1 MATAQV
7 FTFNDLKD
15 ILVKRIR
22 LPESQIKND
31 PALSFDAMGL
41 DSLALVELQLE
52 VQQRYGF
59 TIPDADVREITTIG
73 QAIDYT
79 NRRLQKA
86 GLLPWLS
93 ALIIPSGSARRWIWC
108 GTSPMMWSPGPNCLP
123 SIPKRRSSSAKEIPS
138 CSGSLCT
145 LMKTERSGVGFR
157 NEPRTRLR
165 IRSRRGG

>member
-22 LPESQIKND
+22 LPESLIKND

-59 TIPDADVREITTIG
+59 TIPDEDVREITTIG
-73 QAIDYT
+73 QAINYT
-79 NRRLQKA
+79 NRRLQE
-86 GLLPWLS
+86 
-93 ALIIPSGSARRWIWC
+93 AR
-108 GTSPMMWSPGPNCLP
+108 
-123 SIPKRRSSSAKEIPS
+123 
-138 CSGSLCT
+138 
-145 LMKTERSGVGFR
+145 
-157 NEPRTRLR
+157 
-165 IRSRRGG
+165 

>member
-59 TIPDADVREITTIG
+59 TIPDEDVRHITTIG

-86 GLLPWLS
+86 G
-93 ALIIPSGSARRWIWC
+93 
-108 GTSPMMWSPGPNCLP
+108 
-123 SIPKRRSSSAKEIPS
+123 
-138 CSGSLCT
+138 
-145 LMKTERSGVGFR
+145 
-157 NEPRTRLR
+157 
-165 IRSRRGG
+165 

>member
-1 MATAQV
+1 MAAAQL

-22 LPESQIKND
+22 MPETQIKND

-59 TIPDADVREITTIG
+59 TIPDEDVRHITTIG

-86 GLLPWLS
+86 G
-93 ALIIPSGSARRWIWC
+93 
-108 GTSPMMWSPGPNCLP
+108 
-123 SIPKRRSSSAKEIPS
+123 
-138 CSGSLCT
+138 
-145 LMKTERSGVGFR
+145 
-157 NEPRTRLR
+157 
-165 IRSRRGG
+165 

>member
-7 FTFNDLKD
+7 FTFKDLKD

-59 TIPDADVREITTIG
+59 TIPDEDVREITTVG

-79 NRRLQKA
+79 NRRLQE
-86 GLLPWLS
+86 
-93 ALIIPSGSARRWIWC
+93 AR
-108 GTSPMMWSPGPNCLP
+108 
-123 SIPKRRSSSAKEIPS
+123 
-138 CSGSLCT
+138 
-145 LMKTERSGVGFR
+145 
-157 NEPRTRLR
+157 
-165 IRSRRGG
+165 

>member
-73 QAIDYT
+73 QAIAYT

-86 GLLPWLS
+86 G
-93 ALIIPSGSARRWIWC
+93 
-108 GTSPMMWSPGPNCLP
+108 
-123 SIPKRRSSSAKEIPS
+123 
-138 CSGSLCT
+138 
-145 LMKTERSGVGFR
+145 
-157 NEPRTRLR
+157 
-165 IRSRRGG
+165 

>member
-59 TIPDADVREITTIG
+59 TIPDEDVREITTVG

-79 NRRLQKA
+79 NRRLQE
-86 GLLPWLS
+86 
-93 ALIIPSGSARRWIWC
+93 AR
-108 GTSPMMWSPGPNCLP
+108 
-123 SIPKRRSSSAKEIPS
+123 
-138 CSGSLCT
+138 
-145 LMKTERSGVGFR
+145 
-157 NEPRTRLR
+157 
-165 IRSRRGG
+165 

>member
-1 MATAQV
+1 MTAAQL

-22 LPESQIKND
+22 MPEAQIKND

-59 TIPDADVREITTIG
+59 SIPDEDVRHITTIG

-86 GLLPWLS
+86 G
-93 ALIIPSGSARRWIWC
+93 
-108 GTSPMMWSPGPNCLP
+108 
-123 SIPKRRSSSAKEIPS
+123 
-138 CSGSLCT
+138 
-145 LMKTERSGVGFR
+145 
-157 NEPRTRLR
+157 
-165 IRSRRGG
+165 

>member
-1 MATAQV
+1 MAAAQL

-22 LPESQIKND
+22 MPESQIKND

-59 TIPDADVREITTIG
+59 TIPDEDVRHITTIG

-86 GLLPWLS
+86 G
-93 ALIIPSGSARRWIWC
+93 
-108 GTSPMMWSPGPNCLP
+108 
-123 SIPKRRSSSAKEIPS
+123 
-138 CSGSLCT
+138 
-145 LMKTERSGVGFR
+145 
-157 NEPRTRLR
+157 
-165 IRSRRGG
+165 